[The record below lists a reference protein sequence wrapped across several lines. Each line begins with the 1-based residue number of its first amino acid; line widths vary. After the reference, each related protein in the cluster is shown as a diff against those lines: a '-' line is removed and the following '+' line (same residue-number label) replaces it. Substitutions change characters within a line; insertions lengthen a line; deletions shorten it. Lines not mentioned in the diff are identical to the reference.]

1 MPDEGPPRR
10 WPPPALL
17 ATIQLR
23 MDDPYDR
30 TELVG
35 EARQEGRTGTEGA
48 PLANDA
54 NQPSGVGVLGFPADV
69 TGKGDAAVRQLNW
82 RSWTGLPGNG
92 GDADRRQP
100 AVQRALCL

>member
-1 MPDEGPPRR
+1 MPDEGSPRR

-23 MDDPYDR
+23 MEDPHDR
-30 TELVG
+30 AELVG

-48 PLANDA
+48 HLANDA
-54 NQPSGVGVLGFPADV
+54 SQSAGGVLGFPADV
-69 TGKGDAAVRQLNW
+69 TGKGDAAVRQLNR

-92 GDADRRQP
+92 GHADRRQP